1 MAEAPLR
8 RSTRGFKPKLDSD
21 FEFDE
26 EVIDALS
33 GRQSVGASS
42 ENGSTVNE
50 LRKTATVDYV
60 SDRLVS
66 NCCELNMNRLSS

>member
-42 ENGSTVNE
+42 ENESIVNE

-66 NCCELNMNRLSS
+66 SFSEIDIVP